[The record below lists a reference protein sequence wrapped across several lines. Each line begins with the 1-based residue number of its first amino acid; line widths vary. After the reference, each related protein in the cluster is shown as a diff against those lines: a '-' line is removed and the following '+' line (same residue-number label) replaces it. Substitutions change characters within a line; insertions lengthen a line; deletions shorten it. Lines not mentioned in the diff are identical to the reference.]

1 MLSNVLPIDELGSL
15 ARANAKDYDTKT
27 IAPSALDEHVAAGW
41 EVAKKNNKSIRLR
54 RKKAHGSWLED
65 RVWTLLYRMKFAYLS
80 GTRGAQLRINSAEGS
95 PQSQLD
101 VVALDDEV
109 AIAIECKSSE
119 ATTRRPQFQQEMGK
133 LSLIRERFTSSARK
147 DFQPPVRRLIV
158 LAMFTSNIVLSEND
172 KVRAKEANVLLL
184 DEQDLTYYETL
195 VNHIGP
201 AARYQFLAEI
211 LPGKTVPNLE
221 IKVPAI
227 RARMGDSNC
236 YTFSISPEYLLK
248 IAYVSHRAKGKA
260 SDVNTY
266 QRMLSKGRLTKIRHY
281 IDEDGIFPTNIVL
294 NLDKSKL
301 LFQRSVQEEN
311 SNNEHGVAGWLD
323 IKATYRCAWIIDGQH
338 RLFAYSG
345 HPRAPKSRVAVLAFE
360 GLAPSEQARLFI
372 DINAK
377 QKSVKQSLLEELY
390 AELHWDAA
398 DELIRVRA
406 IVSKAVQELGS
417 DPESPLAGRILMA
430 DSAKTDIR
438 CITLTSLY
446 SAIGKTEF
454 FIGKIKHNVSEYGP
468 LWAGDNESTLKR
480 IVYVLKN
487 WFECIR
493 TAVPDWWDKG
503 SGDGGGLAMNDG
515 VTTCI
520 MVLRSVFQHYEVG
533 KLIRLDAED
542 LSLQIKKYG
551 DALGAYFAKF
561 TEQERKL
568 FRDLRGVQGQTRRW
582 RKCQEAIRAS
592 IPSFN
597 PEGLDKALAEEKAE
611 TNKRGKQI
619 VESVEKMLQ
628 KVVIDEL
635 KREMPEGEDWWTLG
649 VPKAVRLKV
658 TQKYEEDDH
667 QRGGYEYYFDLID
680 YQKIALGQWPLF
692 QSILGYGTGNKDKQV
707 AWINYVNLKRNIVSH
722 ASSGKTLSVDEVQ
735 QLENYESWLTQKI
748 GEMASSGGVKA
759 EMDDGDGD

>member
-15 ARANAKDYDTKT
+15 ARANARDYDTKT
-27 IAPSALDEHVAAGW
+27 VTPAALDEHLAAGW
-41 EVAKKNNKSIRLR
+41 EIAKKNKKSIRLS
-54 RKKAHGSWLED
+54 RKKSHGNWLED

-80 GTRGAQLRINSAEGS
+80 AARGAQLKINAADGS
-95 PQSQLD
+95 PSTQLD
-101 VVALDDEV
+101 VVAIDDEV
-109 AIAIECKSSE
+109 GIAIECKSSDRIG
-119 ATTRRPQFQQEMGK
+119 RRPQFQQEMGK
-133 LSLIRERFTSSARK
+133 LSLARDRFTASARK
-147 DFQPPVRRLIV
+147 DFEPASKRLIV
-158 LAMFTSNIVLSEND
+158 LAMFTSNIILSEND
-172 KVRAKEANVLLL
+172 KLRAREANILLL

-195 VNHIGP
+195 ITHIGP

-221 IKVPAI
+221 IRVPAI

-266 QRMLSKGRLTKIRHY
+266 QRMLTKGRLSKIRQY
-281 IDEDGIFPTNIVL
+281 IDDDGIFPTNIVL

-301 LFQRSVQEEN
+301 SFQRSVQEL
-311 SNNEHGVAGWLD
+311 SSTNEHGIAGWLD

-345 HPRAPKSRVAVLAFE
+345 HDRAHKGRVAVLAFE

-398 DELIRVRA
+398 DESIRVRA
-406 IVSKAVQELGS
+406 IVSKVVQELGS

-430 DSAKTDIR
+430 DSPKTETR

-446 SAIGKTEF
+446 SAIGRAEF
-454 FIGKIKHNVSEYGP
+454 FIGKIRHNVSEYGP

-480 IVYVLKN
+480 TVYVLKH
-487 WFECIR
+487 WFECVR
-493 TAVPDWWDKG
+493 SAVPDWWDKG
-503 SGDGGGLAMNDG
+503 SGEGGGLAMNDG

-520 MVLRSVFQHYEVG
+520 MVLRSVFQHYEAG

-542 LSLQIKKYG
+542 LSNQIKKFG
-551 DALGAYFAKF
+551 DALGAYFSRF
-561 TEQERKL
+561 TEQERRL

-582 RKCQEAIRAS
+582 RKCQEALRSAIQA
-592 IPSFN
+592 FD
-597 PEGLDKALAEEKAE
+597 PEGLDKYLAEEKTE
-611 TNKRGKQI
+611 TNIKGKSV
-619 VESVEKMLQ
+619 VESIEKMLQ
-628 KVVIDEL
+628 KVVIAEL

-649 VPKAVRLKV
+649 VPKPVRLKV
-658 TQKYEEDDH
+658 TAKYEDDDH
-667 QRGGYEYYFDLID
+667 QRGGYEYYFDLVD
-680 YQKIALGQWPLF
+680 YQKIALSQWSLF
-692 QSILGYGTGNKDKQV
+692 QPILGYGTGSKEKQV
-707 AWINYVNLKRNIVSH
+707 SWINYVNLKRNIVSH
-722 ASSGKTLSVDEVQ
+722 VSSGKTLSADELS
-735 QLENYESWLTQKI
+735 QLESYESWLTQKI
-748 GEMASSGGVKA
+748 GEMAFGSAGKA
-759 EMDDGDGD
+759 EEEEAE

>member
-15 ARANAKDYDTKT
+15 ARANARDYDTKT
-27 IAPSALDEHVAAGW
+27 VAPSARDGHLADGW
-41 EVAKKNNKSIRLR
+41 EVAKENNKSIRLI
-54 RKKAHGSWLED
+54 RKKSHGKFLED

-80 GTRGAQLRINSAEGS
+80 GARGAQLDISSADGS
-95 PQSQLD
+95 PQTQLD
-101 VVALDDEV
+101 VVAVDNEV
-109 AIAIECKSSE
+109 GIAIECKSSGQIS
-119 ATTRRPQFQQEMGK
+119 RRPQFQQEMGK
-133 LSLIRERFTSSARK
+133 LSLARDRFTASVRK
-147 DFQPPVRRLIV
+147 DFEPAAKRLIV
-158 LAMFTSNIVLSEND
+158 LAMFTSNIILSEND
-172 KVRAKEANVLLL
+172 KIRAKEANILLL

-195 VNHIGP
+195 ITHIGP

-221 IKVPAI
+221 IRVPAI
-227 RARMGDSNC
+227 RARMGESNC
-236 YTFSISPEYLLK
+236 YAFSISPEYLLK

-266 QRMLSKGRLTKIRHY
+266 QRMLNRSRLSKIRQY
-281 IDEDGIFPTNIVL
+281 IDDDGIFPTNIVL
-294 NLDKSKL
+294 NLDKNKL
-301 LFQRSVQEEN
+301 NFQRSVQEEN
-311 SNNEHGVAGWLD
+311 SSNEHGVAGWLD

-345 HPRAPKSRVAVLAFE
+345 HSRAQKSRVAVLAFE

-398 DELIRVRA
+398 DESIRVRA

-417 DPESPLAGRILMA
+417 DPESPLTGRVLMA
-430 DSAKTDIR
+430 DSAKTEIR
-438 CITLTSLY
+438 CITLTSLF
-446 SAIGKTEF
+446 SAIGRTEF

-480 IVYVLKN
+480 TVYVLKS
-487 WFECIR
+487 WFECVR
-493 TAVPDWWDKG
+493 SAVPDWWDKG

-520 MVLRSVFQHYEVG
+520 MVLRSVFQHYETG
-533 KLIRLDAED
+533 RLIRLDAED
-542 LSLQIKKYG
+542 LSNQIKKYG
-551 DALGAYFAKF
+551 DAMGAYFSKF
-561 TEQERKL
+561 TEQERRL

-582 RKCQEAIRAS
+582 RKCQEALREV
-592 IPSFN
+592 IPTFN
-597 PEGLDKALAEEKAE
+597 PEGLDKYLAEEKAE
-611 TNKRGKQI
+611 TNTRGKSV
-619 VESVEKMLQ
+619 VESIEKILQ
-628 KVVIDEL
+628 KVVVGEL

-658 TQKYEEDDH
+658 TAKYEEDDH
-667 QRGGYEYYFDLID
+667 LRGGYEYYFDLID
-680 YQKIALGQWPLF
+680 YQKIALGQWSLF
-692 QSILGYGTGNKDKQV
+692 QPILGYGTGNKEKQV
-707 AWINYVNLKRNIVSH
+707 SWINHVNLKRNIVSH
-722 ASSGKTLSVDEVQ
+722 ASSGKTLSADELS

-748 GEMASSGGVKA
+748 GEMASTSGGISK
-759 EMDDGDGD
+759 ENETE

>member
-15 ARANAKDYDTKT
+15 ARANARDYDTKT
-27 IAPSALDEHVAAGW
+27 VAPSALDEHVAAGW
-41 EVAKKNNKSIRLR
+41 EVAKKNNKSIRLKR
-54 RKKAHGSWLED
+54 TKSHGNLLED

-80 GTRGAQLRINSAEGS
+80 GARGAQLKINSLDGS

-101 VVALDDEV
+101 VVAIDDEV

-119 ATTRRPQFQQEMGK
+119 RFARRPQFQQEMGK
-133 LSLIRERFTSSARK
+133 LSLVRDRFTASARK
-147 DFQPPVRRLIV
+147 DFQPPAKRLIV
-158 LAMFTSNIVLSEND
+158 LAMFTSNVILSEND
-172 KVRAKEANVLLL
+172 KARAKEANVLLL

-195 VNHIGP
+195 VTHIGP

-221 IKVPAI
+221 IRVPAI

-266 QRMLSKGRLTKIRHY
+266 QRMLNKGRLNKIRLY
-281 IDEDGIFPTNIVL
+281 IDDDGIFPTNIVL
-294 NLDKSKL
+294 NLDKSKM
-301 LFQRSVQEEN
+301 LFQRSVQEEDA
-311 SNNEHGVAGWLD
+311 STEHGIAGWLD

-345 HPRAPKSRVAVLAFE
+345 HPRALKSRVAVLAFE

-398 DELIRVRA
+398 DESIRVRA

-417 DPESPLAGRILMA
+417 DPESPLVGRVLMA
-430 DSAKTDIR
+430 DSAKTELR

-446 SAIGKTEF
+446 SAIGRTEF

-480 IVYVLKN
+480 TVYVLKH
-487 WFECIR
+487 WFECVR

-503 SGDGGGLAMNDG
+503 SGEGGGLAMNDG

-520 MVLRSVFQHYEVG
+520 MVLRSVFQHYEAG

-542 LSLQIKKYG
+542 LSNQIKKFG

-582 RKCQEAIRAS
+582 RKCQEALRAA

-597 PEGLDKALAEEKAE
+597 PEGLDRYLAEEKAE
-611 TNKRGKQI
+611 TNTRGKSV
-619 VESVEKMLQ
+619 VESIEKTLQ

-680 YQKIALGQWPLF
+680 YQKIALAQWSLF
-692 QSILGYGTGNKDKQV
+692 QTILGYGTGNKEKQV
-707 AWINYVNLKRNIVSH
+707 SWINYVNLKRNIVSH
-722 ASSGKTLSVDEVQ
+722 ASSGKTLSADELN
-735 QLENYESWLTQKI
+735 QLENYERWLTQRI
-748 GEMASSGGVKA
+748 GEMASGSHGPGEEEV
-759 EMDDGDGD
+759 E

>member
-15 ARANAKDYDTKT
+15 ARANARDYDTKT
-27 IAPSALDEHVAAGW
+27 VAPSALDEHIAAGW
-41 EVAKKNNKSIRLR
+41 EIAKKNNKSIRLKR
-54 RKKAHGSWLED
+54 AKSHGNLLED
-65 RVWTLLYRMKFAYLS
+65 RVWSLLYRMKFAYLS
-80 GTRGAQLRINSAEGS
+80 GVRGAQLKINSTDGS

-101 VVALDDEV
+101 VVAIDDEV
-109 AIAIECKSSE
+109 GIAIECKSSE
-119 ATTRRPQFQQEMGK
+119 QFARRPQFHQEMGK
-133 LSLIRERFTSSARK
+133 LSLVRDRFTAAARK
-147 DFQPPVRRLIV
+147 DFQPPAKRLIV
-158 LAMFTSNIVLSEND
+158 LAMFTSNVILSEND
-172 KVRAKEANVLLL
+172 KARAKEANVLLL
-184 DEQDLTYYETL
+184 DEQDLNYYETL
-195 VNHIGP
+195 ITHIGP

-221 IKVPAI
+221 IRVPAI

-266 QRMLSKGRLTKIRHY
+266 QRMLSKGRLNKIRQY
-281 IDEDGIFPTNIVL
+281 IDDDGIFPTNIVL
-294 NLDKSKL
+294 NLDKSKM
-301 LFQRSVQEEN
+301 LFQRSVQEEDA
-311 SNNEHGVAGWLD
+311 STEHGIAGWLD

-345 HPRAPKSRVAVLAFE
+345 HPRALKSRVAVLAFE

-398 DELIRVRA
+398 DESIRVRA

-417 DPESPLAGRILMA
+417 DPESPLAGRVLMA
-430 DSAKTDIR
+430 DSAKTDTR

-446 SAIGKTEF
+446 SAIGRTEF

-468 LWAGDNESTLKR
+468 LWAGDNDATLKR
-480 IVYVLKN
+480 TVYVLKH
-487 WFECIR
+487 WFECVR

-520 MVLRSVFQHYEVG
+520 MVLRSVFQHYEAG

-542 LSLQIKKYG
+542 LSNQIKKFG

-582 RKCQEAIRAS
+582 RKCQEALRSA

-597 PEGLDKALAEEKAE
+597 PEGLDKYLAEEKAE
-611 TNKRGKQI
+611 TNTRGKSV
-619 VESVEKMLQ
+619 VESIEKSLQ
-628 KVVIDEL
+628 KVIIDEL

-680 YQKIALGQWPLF
+680 YQKIALGQWSLF
-692 QSILGYGTGNKDKQV
+692 QTILGYGTGNKEKQV
-707 AWINYVNLKRNIVSH
+707 SWINYVNLKRNIVSH
-722 ASSGKTLSVDEVQ
+722 ASSGKTLSADELN
-735 QLENYESWLTQKI
+735 QLENYERWLTQRI
-748 GEMASSGGVKA
+748 GEMVSGNYGLDEEEV
-759 EMDDGDGD
+759 E